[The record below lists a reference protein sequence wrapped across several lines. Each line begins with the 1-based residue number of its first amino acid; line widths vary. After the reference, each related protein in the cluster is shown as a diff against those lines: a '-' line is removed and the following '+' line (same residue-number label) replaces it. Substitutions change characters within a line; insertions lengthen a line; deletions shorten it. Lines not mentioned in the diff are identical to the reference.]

1 MTNELHTLL
10 QDSNADDV
18 EILLA
23 ELTIAHR
30 DLACCE
36 LVKKDVPVDR
46 LLNLIPTQKEVRF
59 IGPIYFDSIARS
71 IRAFIPDDEHKKID
85 LCREAIAQAFE
96 RAQIKRGLTQLG
108 KALGVDAEVARK
120 VIDSIA
126 FSFEEAETEAY
137 NRLEFIHCQVL
148 SDWTDK
154 DRELYNVVAPLAAA
168 IDAAF
173 SLN

>member
-1 MTNELHTLL
+1 MTNELHTLF
-10 QDSNADDV
+10 QDSNDNDV

-30 DLACCE
+30 DLACCG

-46 LLNLIPTQKEVRF
+46 LLNLIPAQKEIRF
-59 IGPIYFDSIARS
+59 VGSIWFDSIARS
-71 IRAFIPDDEHKKID
+71 IRESIDEDSDKKID
-85 LCREAIAQAFE
+85 LCRKAIAQAFE
-96 RAQIKRGLTQLG
+96 RAQINRGLTALG

>member
-1 MTNELHTLL
+1 MTKKLHSLL

-23 ELTIAHR
+23 ELAIAHR
-30 DLACCE
+30 DLACCD
-36 LVKKDVPVDR
+36 LVKNDVPPYV

-59 IGPIYFDSIARS
+59 IGPIHFDSIARS
-71 IRAFIPDDEHKKID
+71 IRAFIPDDEHKEID

-96 RAQIKRGLTQLG
+96 RAKLKKWLPRLG
-108 KALGVDAEVARK
+108 RALGVDAEVARK
-120 VIDSIA
+120 VLESIA
-126 FSFEEAETEAY
+126 FSFEESERDAFI
-137 NRLEFIHCQVL
+137 RLEFIHNRLLC
-148 SDWTDK
+148 DWTDK